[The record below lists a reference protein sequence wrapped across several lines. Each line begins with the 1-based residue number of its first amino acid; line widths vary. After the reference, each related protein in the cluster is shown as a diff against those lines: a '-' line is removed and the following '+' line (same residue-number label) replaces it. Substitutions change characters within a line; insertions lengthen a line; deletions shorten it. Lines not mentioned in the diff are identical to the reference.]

1 MYGIELN
8 QEQAEMLENELSKD
22 AFYIWIWITQIFW
35 YEAWIICWVIDSKWI
50 DDFLEW
56 DYMKEFKKSKV
67 KRAIERLLCCWILEI
82 ENWKL
87 KFNNE
92 RYIEL
97 NDLWTRIEKEK
108 YTNYKWMW
116 TYEDVLRYEEMI
128 KYVNK
133 LLANFIF

>member
-1 MYGIELN
+1 MDFIELN

-35 YEAWIICWVIDSKWI
+35 YEAWIICWIIDSEWI

-56 DYMKEFKKSKV
+56 DYMKEFKKSKI

-97 NDLWTRIEKEK
+97 NDLWTKIEKEK
-108 YTNYKWMW
+108 HTNYKWIW
-116 TYEDVLRYEEMI
+116 TYEDVLKYEEMT

-133 LLANFIF
+133 LIH

>member
-1 MYGIELN
+1 MYGLKLN
-8 QEQAEMLENELSKD
+8 EEQAEMLENELSKD
-22 AFYIWIWITQIFW
+22 AFYIWIWITQVFW
-35 YEAWIICWVIDSKWI
+35 YEEWVICWIIDSKWI

-87 KFNNE
+87 KFNRD
-92 RYIEL
+92 RYWFI
-97 NDLWTRIEKEK
+97 NNLWTTLEKEK
-108 YTNYKWMW
+108 HTNYKWMW
-116 TYEDVLRYEEMI
+116 TYEDVLKYEEMI

-133 LLANFIF
+133 LID

>member
-1 MYGIELN
+1 MYELKLN
-8 QEQAEMLENELSKD
+8 EEQAEMLENELSKD
-22 AFYIWIWITQIFW
+22 AFYIWIWITQVFW
-35 YEAWIICWVIDSKWI
+35 YEEWVICWIIDSKWI

-87 KFNNE
+87 KFNRD
-92 RYIEL
+92 RYWFI
-97 NDLWTRIEKEK
+97 NNLWTTLEKEK
-108 YTNYKWMW
+108 HTNYKWMW
-116 TYEDVLRYEEMI
+116 TYEDVLKYEEMI

-133 LLANFIF
+133 LID